1 MNTVKDYTSVRTVIE
16 DYIRGS
22 FTADTA
28 LLKRCFHPDALMS
41 GFYRGDLDI
50 GSPQPFYDQLE
61 AEPSAECSGESYQAE
76 ISFIHIAGRVAS
88 AGLVEANLLGADYVN
103 HFQLLKIED
112 DWRIMSKVYVDSF

>member
-1 MNTVKDYTSVRTVIE
+1 MRTVIE

-61 AEPSAECSGESYQAE
+61 AEPSAERSGESYQAE

-112 DWRIMSKVYVDSF
+112 DWRIMSKVYVDAF